1 VGDFLG
7 SCGSMMRD
15 AAVQIRQLIR
25 DLGLTPG
32 GVRQVA
38 KVLRRTVSGARPES
52 LIAGLRRHGSY
63 DFSMAVPF
71 GFVSGNP
78 PPSALRIAAACHVF
92 YPDLSAEFRDAL
104 DRIPGRVDV
113 VLSTDTDA
121 KRAEIA
127 RAFAGWEN
135 GEVDVRI
142 VANRGR
148 DIAPKLTAYGD
159 LRDRYDLVLY
169 LHSKRHISRNPDGSV
184 LNDGSDWRRYLLHT
198 LAGSPAI
205 VGSILEAFHR
215 DPRLGIVM
223 AQHWEPVRDWI
234 NWADNFF
241 VARNLARR
249 MGVRLT
255 PGHAIDFPS
264 GSMFWARPATLGPIL
279 DLGLRAE
286 DFPGEA
292 DQEEGTVAHAVERL
306 FLFACEAAGY
316 RWAKVC
322 DPVESTYPGAVIR
335 IDTPEALYAYHRRY
349 GFRLTALGP
358 P

>member
-1 VGDFLG
+1 MKLHDLAPPKGATKPKQRVGRGTGGKGHKTAGRGTKGQHARNTVPAGFEG
-7 SCGSMMRD
+7 G
-15 AAVQIRQLIR
+15 QLPLMQRIPKLKGFKNPFR
-25 DLGLTPG
+25 VAYTPVNI
-32 GVRQVA
+32 GV
-38 KVLRRTVSGARPES
+38 L
-52 LIAGLRRHGSY
+52 AGLG
-63 DFSMAVPF
+63 
-71 GFVSGNP
+71 
-78 PPSALRIAAACHVF
+78 
-92 YPDLSAEFRDAL
+92 
-104 DRIPGRVDV
+104 
-113 VLSTDTDA
+113 T
-121 KRAEIA
+121 AEIA